1 MIQERALRDRKYA
14 KGRVAE
20 TARMEFRERERAEA
34 VISKA
39 RDEEKVQDKS
49 GERYKGR
56 EEFREE

>member
-39 RDEEKVQDKS
+39 RDEEKVQAKS
-49 GERYKGR
+49 GDGEKGR
-56 EEFREE
+56 EGFR